1 MSELTPDLWARIVDN
16 SPDGILACDPK
27 GTIRYWNRGAE
38 RIFGFAR
45 AKAVGHSLDLIIP
58 ERLRARHWT
67 GWRAAMSTGKTKYAE
82 GQLLSVP
89 AVHAEGRQLS
99 IEFSIELLEGSDS
112 EVEWVVAV
120 VRDVTERYT
129 REKQLRAD
137 LRVLQRLAPGS
148 SVK

>member
-1 MSELTPDLWARIVDN
+1 MRELTPDLWARIADN
-16 SPDGILACDPK
+16 SPDGILVCDPT

-45 AKAVGHSLDLIIP
+45 AKAVGYSLDLIIP

-67 GWRAAMSTGKTKYAE
+67 GWRAAMSAGKTKYAE

-99 IEFSIELLEGSDS
+99 IEFSLQLLEGADS
-112 EVEWVVAV
+112 EIEWIVAV
-120 VRDVTERYT
+120 VRDVTERYH
-129 REKQLRAD
+129 REQQLRAASRRFTD
-137 LRVLQRLAPGS
+137 QI
-148 SVK
+148 K